1 MYFSDGTEA
10 LSSCMLVHYI
20 RKAIVSVMLCCYRF
34 SNTYVYSFVCTSDS
48 NIHAGPQ
55 IYEL

>member
-1 MYFSDGTEA
+1 
-10 LSSCMLVHYI
+10 
-20 RKAIVSVMLCCYRF
+20 VMLCCYRF